1 MAAAT
6 DAIQSLAVFSEE
18 CAARMQAVAD
28 LLLLTSD
35 IRPVNTESLSVFG
48 ESYAKCRDTIIA
60 RTKGLSVLTR
70 DVLQQMGSGKYRE
83 CGDTLKEICGMVVSL
98 TECSSHAAYLAATS
112 EPGAI
117 KSIPGI
123 IDKYKVSR
131 AKFDIEHSCNQ
142 IQNVPIVELSP
153 FRIVTI
159 SGEISNNLH
168 ILTRACILASDASEE
183 QFHKEQFRL
192 CVKSVTAC
200 ATALLSAIKKYKNT
214 LDERNRTRCV
224 VFCKPLVQAC
234 QAVVEYATEGEH
246 LGTPAQLSES
256 GKKVQTAIL
265 GGCMSVVS
273 PCIQLCLCV
282 QALAHNSTS
291 EELQRK
297 IISCCSAITDGS
309 NLLSQA
315 LRQKSSPRTSFVGQ
329 TQPSDS
335 SSVSKK

>member
-1 MAAAT
+1 MVEIGMAASEAV
-6 DAIQSLAVFSEE
+6 ISLAVLGEE

-35 IRPVNTESLSVFG
+35 VRPVNTESLSVFG

-70 DVLQQMGSGKYRE
+70 DILQQIRTSLYRE

-98 TECSSHAAYLAATS
+98 TECSAHAAYLAATS

-131 AKFDIEHSCNQ
+131 AKFDIEHCCNQ
-142 IQNVPIVELSP
+142 IQHTPIIELSP
-153 FRIVTI
+153 LRVVNI
-159 SGEISNNLH
+159 SGEISKNLH
-168 ILTRACILASDASEE
+168 VLTMACVLASDASEDS
-183 QFHKEQFRL
+183 FDKEQFRL
-192 CVKSVTAC
+192 CVKSMTAC
-200 ATALLSAIKKYKNT
+200 ATALLSAIKRYKHT
-214 LDERNRTRCV
+214 LDEKNRTRCV
-224 VFCKPLVQAC
+224 VFSKPLVLAC
-234 QAVVEYATEGEH
+234 QALVEYATESEH
-246 LGTPAQLSES
+246 LGTAAQLSDA

-273 PCIQLCLCV
+273 PCVQLCLCIHS
-282 QALAHNSTS
+282 LSHNVSS
-291 EELQRK
+291 AELQRK
-297 IISCCSAITDGS
+297 TISCSSAITDGA

-315 LRQKSSPRTSFVGQ
+315 LRQKSSPRTSYVDAS
-329 TQPSDS
+329 P
-335 SSVSKK
+335 